1 MTDLIL
7 NCIKIDMSKITLSN
21 GSSFVC
27 QSEQT
32 LLEAARAQ
40 GLMLEHSCR
49 TGRCGVCKAHVLT
62 GETLPLKEEE
72 SLTENERAS
81 GLVLTCCRTA
91 LTDTELDIKDLG
103 ELGSIEVKTLPCR
116 IDSLALLS
124 GDVIEVVL
132 RTPPSSRLTYLSGQY
147 VDVIGKNGLRRSY
160 SIANAPREDGKI
172 ILQVRKVLNGEM
184 SRYWFAEAQVNDLL
198 RIEGPLGTFC
208 LRKSQASH
216 LVLLATGTGIAPI
229 KAMLETLAANPSL
242 NSYQQISLYWGG
254 RTEKDIYWTPDFPGL
269 DVHFTRVLS
278 RTPSSGDIKG
288 YVQDAALADGFDLQ
302 ESIVYACGSEAMI
315 ESARKQL
322 ISAGLHHKNYH
333 SDAFVSSN

>member
-1 MTDLIL
+1 
-7 NCIKIDMSKITLSN
+7 MSKITLSN

-49 TGRCGVCKAHVLT
+49 TGRCGVCKAHVLS
-62 GETLPLKEEE
+62 GETLPLKEEV
-72 SLTENERAS
+72 SLTESERAS

-91 LTDTELDIKDLG
+91 LTDTELGIEDLG

-124 GDVIEVVL
+124 DDVIEVVL
-132 RTPPSSRLTYLSGQY
+132 RTPPTSRLTYLSGQY
-147 VDVIGKNGLRRSY
+147 IDAIGKNGLRRSY
-160 SIANAPREDGKI
+160 SVANAPREDGKI
-172 ILQVRKVLNGEM
+172 VLQIRKVPDGEM
-184 SRYWFAEAQVNDLL
+184 SRYWFAEAQVGDLL
-198 RIEGPLGTFC
+198 RMEGPLGTFC
-208 LRKSQASH
+208 LRKSQASR

-229 KAMLETLAANPSL
+229 KAMLETLATNSSL
-242 NSYQQISLYWGG
+242 NSYRQIYLYWGG
-254 RTEKDIYWTPDFPGL
+254 RTERDIYWTPNFPGL

-278 RTPSSGDIKG
+278 RAPGSSDVQG
-288 YVQDAALADGFDLQ
+288 YIQDAVLADGLDLRD
-302 ESIVYACGSEAMI
+302 SIVYACGSEAMI
-315 ESARKQL
+315 DSARKKL
-322 ISAGLHHKNYH
+322 ISAGLDPKNYH